1 MFIENN
7 NDISIVRSILFID
20 IENCPSKI
28 DELIEDF
35 KVFQKI
41 VICYAK
47 TGVKIP
53 LEWLLV
59 LNDCVTNDRLELVK
73 MSEIA
78 NNSADFGITFL
89 LGRYF
94 EHYDH
99 FTVYSDDKDFD
110 VVIEL
115 IGRTEGKSAERFGKI
130 STMESA
136 ETIDLDDHVVMV
148 SVPIKLEPTFEN
160 VKLLVKNYLEKTPDR
175 SRPVKRQGLFNSI
188 CSRLNKLDCE
198 DEVKKDLSNQIIYH
212 LEKIKAISFNNE
224 KIKYNGIQLL
234 KFMQ

>member
-7 NDISIVRSILFID
+7 NDVPTVRSILFID

-35 KVFQKI
+35 KIFQKI

-59 LNDCVTNDRLELVK
+59 LNDCVANDRLELVK

-94 EHYDH
+94 DHYDH
-99 FTVYSDDKDFD
+99 FIVYSDDKGFD

-115 IGRTEGKSAERFGKI
+115 IGRSEGKSAERFGKI
-130 STMESA
+130 STLEPA
-136 ETIDLDDHVVMV
+136 DTIELVDNIAVVA
-148 SVPIKLEPTFEN
+148 PIKLEPTFEN
-160 VKLLVKNYLEKTPDR
+160 VKLLVKNYLERTPDR
-175 SRPVKRQGLFNSI
+175 SKPIKRQGLFNSI
-188 CSRLNKLDCE
+188 RSRLNKLDCE
-198 DEVKKDLSNQIIYH
+198 DEVKKDLSDQMIHH

-224 KIKYNGIQLL
+224 KIKYNEQQML

>member
-35 KVFQKI
+35 KIFQKI

-59 LNDCVTNDRLELVK
+59 LNDCVANDRLELVK

-94 EHYDH
+94 DHYDH

-110 VVIEL
+110 VVVEL
-115 IGRTEGKSAERFGKI
+115 IGRSEGKIAERFGKI
-130 STMESA
+130 STIELA
-136 ETIDLDDHVVMV
+136 GTIELDDTVAMAA
-148 SVPIKLEPTFEN
+148 PIKLEPTFEN

-175 SRPVKRQGLFNSI
+175 SKPVKRQGLFNSI
-188 CSRLNKLDCE
+188 RSRLNKLDCE
-198 DEVKKDLSNQIIYH
+198 DEVKKDLSDQIIHH
-212 LEKIKAISFNNE
+212 LEKIKVISFNNE
-224 KIKYNGIQLL
+224 KIKYNGQQLL
-234 KFMQ
+234 KFIQ

>member
-7 NDISIVRSILFID
+7 NDIPIVRSILFID

-35 KVFQKI
+35 KIFQKI

-59 LNDCVTNDRLELVK
+59 LNDCVANDRLELVK

-94 EHYDH
+94 DHYDH

-115 IGRTEGKSAERFGKI
+115 IGRSEGKSAERFGKI
-130 STMESA
+130 STMEPA
-136 ETIDLDDHVVMV
+136 ETIELDDNVVV
-148 SVPIKLEPTFEN
+148 AAPIKLEPTFEN

-175 SRPVKRQGLFNSI
+175 SKPVKRQGLFNSI
-188 CSRLNKLDCE
+188 RSRLNKLDCE
-198 DEVKKDLSNQIIYH
+198 DEVKKDLSNQMIHH
-212 LEKIKAISFNNE
+212 LEKIKAISLNNE
-224 KIKYNGIQLL
+224 KIKYNGQQLL
-234 KFMQ
+234 GFMQ